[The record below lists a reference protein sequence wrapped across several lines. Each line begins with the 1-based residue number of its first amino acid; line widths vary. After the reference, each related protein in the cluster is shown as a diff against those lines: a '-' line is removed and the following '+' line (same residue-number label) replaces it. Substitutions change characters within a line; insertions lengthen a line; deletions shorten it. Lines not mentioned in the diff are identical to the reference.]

1 MKLSTRS
8 RYGLRAALELAIEYG
23 NGPLQIK
30 TIAEREGI
38 SNKYLEQLVAIL
50 KSAGLVTSIRGPRGG
65 YILSRPPAEIKV
77 SEIFETLEG
86 PLVDIECLQAEESC
100 ERCADCITR
109 SVWMKIQQAMKD
121 VLEGITLKDLVEQ
134 GSNCVQSVNYQ
145 I

>member
-30 TIAEREGI
+30 TIAQREGI

-50 KSAGLVTSIRGPRGG
+50 KSAGLVLSIRGPRGG
-65 YILSRPPAEIKV
+65 YILAKPPEQIKLR
-77 SEIFETLEG
+77 EIFETLEG
-86 PLVDIECLQAEESC
+86 PVVDIECLDTPDNC
-100 ERCADCITR
+100 DRCADCITR
-109 SVWMKIQQAMKD
+109 MVWLKIQNSIKE
-121 VLEGITLKDLVEQ
+121 VLDSMNLQDLVEQ
-134 GSNCVQSVNYQ
+134 TNGASQCLNYQ